1 MTPEQEQ
8 MLKTIY
14 SELKAI
20 ALKIDWILSD
30 VETLKEK
37 VERLEEKSL

>member
-1 MTPEQEQ
+1 MTAEQEQ
-8 MLKTIY
+8 TLKNIY

-30 VETLKEK
+30 VEVLKEK
-37 VERLEEKSL
+37 VEKLEEKSM